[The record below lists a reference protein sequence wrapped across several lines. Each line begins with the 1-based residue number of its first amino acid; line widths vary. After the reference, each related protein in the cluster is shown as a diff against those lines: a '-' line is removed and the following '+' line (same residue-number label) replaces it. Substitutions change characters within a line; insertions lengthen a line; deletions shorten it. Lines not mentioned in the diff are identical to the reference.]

1 MHLEKEITMLVTLK
15 IRKKCK
21 GIHELQL
28 SGVHSW
34 STSQLSGV
42 LLSYQKHMNKSL
54 RFSGSSIQLG
64 YRRSQFETH
73 AELESTLGDFG
84 KNTISQSILPHKVVV
99 KLKQDSEF
107 LKGRIQ
113 NRWNKCFQHYRAVWS
128 FKMFFSLL
136 TAKGY
141 ITHGERGGTKT
152 QKRYRCKDA
161 TVYTGEGAPW
171 FL

>member
-1 MHLEKEITMLVTLK
+1 MLVTLK
-15 IRKKCK
+15 IRKKYK

-28 SGVHSW
+28 SGVHSLKR
-34 STSQLSGV
+34 TLN

-113 NRWNKCFQHYRAVWS
+113 NR
-128 FKMFFSLL
+128 
-136 TAKGY
+136 
-141 ITHGERGGTKT
+141 
-152 QKRYRCKDA
+152 
-161 TVYTGEGAPW
+161 
-171 FL
+171 